1 MPGQYDKRRLKLDL
15 MVACSLF
22 AAGIVVSGM
31 SLAQIRAETRMQTA
45 QATQPLQGTP
55 SDDQNKPAEAKPG
68 GDRPTTPAPE
78 PARPDPQT
86 QGAAGAAKPALPPA
100 PAEKI
105 ARRSRGSRQLV
116 DTVIVREGGRPSI
129 PEAARGLRRGRGVLD
144 APPATYAKASA
155 RLDLNLGE
163 ALA

>member
-1 MPGQYDKRRLKLDL
+1 MPGNDKRRLKRDL

-22 AAGIVVSGM
+22 AAGVVVSGL
-31 SLAQIRAETRMQTA
+31 SLAQIRAESRLQLT
-45 QATQPLQGTP
+45 QATPPLQGAP

-78 PARPDPQT
+78 PARPDSQT

-105 ARRSRGSRQLV
+105 A
-116 DTVIVREGGRPSI
+116 
-129 PEAARGLRRGRGVLD
+129 
-144 APPATYAKASA
+144 PPIK
-155 RLDLNLGE
+155 E
-163 ALA
+163 K